1 MHTIYDTMVKL
12 DTAAMNG
19 ALVSLTELRQA
30 LRDTYPTKESFDA
43 AIIELIMTQPDDF
56 AVHRHVHTSI
66 LTDAEL
72 ANLVKH
78 QGPWGVNYYIGI
90 ARRR

>member
-1 MHTIYDTMVKL
+1 MHTIYDAMVKL

-19 ALVSLTELRQA
+19 ALVSLTKLREA

-43 AIIELIMTQPDDF
+43 AIIELVMTQADDY
-56 AVHRHVHTSI
+56 AVHRHVHTST
-66 LTDAEL
+66 LTEAEL

-90 ARRR
+90 ARR